1 MNETVVKVYDPD
13 RVPAMNFW
21 DKFGTAQRRKIHD
34 LVCIGGEC
42 DAKET
47 PYKEFND
54 VYNMYKTQEKDN
66 YPSFENYVKFLD
78 LLIKN
83 PERKPSSFQEEVEKM
98 RRNLQDK
105 GLSGGKKKRT
115 KRRRVKSRRRRSS
128 RRRR

>member
-1 MNETVVKVYDPD
+1 MNETVAKVYDPD

-21 DKFGTAQRRKIHD
+21 DKFGMAQRRKIHD

-54 VYNMYKTQEKDN
+54 VYNMYKRQEKDN

-83 PERKPSSFQEEVEKM
+83 
-98 RRNLQDK
+98 
-105 GLSGGKKKRT
+105 GGKKKRT

-128 RRRR
+128 RRRH